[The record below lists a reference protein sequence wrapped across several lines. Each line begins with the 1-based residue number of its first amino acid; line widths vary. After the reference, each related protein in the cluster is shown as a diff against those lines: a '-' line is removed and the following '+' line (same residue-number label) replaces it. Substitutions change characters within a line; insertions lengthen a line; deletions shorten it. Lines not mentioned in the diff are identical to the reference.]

1 MFLRGCEN
9 LGMPRS
15 DCFSAKDLYE
25 GTNVKKVLACL
36 DSLGG
41 LCQAK
46 GIDVPTFGK
55 NKYATANK
63 REWTQAQLK
72 AQAQSD
78 TGTLLTQGS
87 VGIMERAEVAKG
99 GITFGSGSGAGTA
112 GGTLLSSGSAG
123 VMERVTG
130 ATGGNTFGN
139 EAAGAGTAGGTLL
152 NSGSAGV
159 MERAAGHKSGITF
172 GADQNQKPPSP

>member
-99 GITFGSGSGAGTA
+99 GITFG
-112 GGTLLSSGSAG
+112 
-123 VMERVTG
+123 
-130 ATGGNTFGN
+130 NK
-139 EAAGAGTAGGTLL
+139 AAGAGTAGGTLL
-152 NSGSAGV
+152 NTGSAGV